1 MVDLAIPPAGP
12 LGRKLVG
19 GNDGFCAACWRE
31 LEFITPVICHRTGI
45 PLAEDPEPEGAGLAA
60 IVNSPL
66 YYRDR
71 TLLRAS
77 AGAVMSSLCRGL
89 LCPKLWLYDGLMTH
103 LSVACVQLC
112 SGCDPADNMAEIDRR
127 VRLAAAAGARLVALP
142 EACTFMEKNRA
153 AMRARLFTEQKS
165 PQVAAFAELARAM
178 GVWLLAGSQFL
189 ADEDDT
195 AVNRSLVFAPDGTIA
210 ARYDKIHMFDVTL
223 PNGEVHAESQSYKAG
238 TKADMVEVDGVWLG
252 LSICYDMRFPAM
264 YRALASAGAQ
274 VLSVP
279 SAFTQVTGEA
289 HWHVLLRARA
299 IENGAY
305 VLAPAQIG
313 THENGRQT
321 FGHSLI
327 VDPWGTVIAEAGA
340 DDDFVMAE
348 LDMAAVDK
356 ARRALPVFAHG
367 RSFSLSDKSEPVH
380 D

>member
-1 MVDLAIPPAGP
+1 M
-12 LGRKLVG
+12 
-19 GNDGFCAACWRE
+19 W
-31 LEFITPVICHRTGI
+31 
-45 PLAEDPEPEGAGLAA
+45 
-60 IVNSPL
+60 
-66 YYRDR
+66 
-71 TLLRAS
+71 
-77 AGAVMSSLCRGL
+77 SLWRGL
-89 LCPKLWLYDGLMTH
+89 LCPELWLYDGLMTH

-127 VRLAAAAGARLVALP
+127 VRLAAAAGVRLVALP

-165 PQVAAFAELARAM
+165 PQVAAFAELARAL
-178 GVWLLAGSQFL
+178 GVWVLAGSQFL
-189 ADEDDT
+189 ADEDDA

-210 ARYDKIHMFDVTL
+210 ARYDKIHMFDVIL

-238 TKADMVEVDGVWLG
+238 TKADMVEVDGVRLG

-264 YRALASAGAQ
+264 YRALARAGAQ

-327 VDPWGTVIAEAGA
+327 VDPWGTVIAEAGV

-348 LDMAAVDK
+348 MDMAAVDK

-367 RSFSLSDKSEPVH
+367 RSFSLSDQSEPVH

>member
-1 MVDLAIPPAGP
+1 
-12 LGRKLVG
+12 
-19 GNDGFCAACWRE
+19 
-31 LEFITPVICHRTGI
+31 
-45 PLAEDPEPEGAGLAA
+45 
-60 IVNSPL
+60 
-66 YYRDR
+66 
-71 TLLRAS
+71 
-77 AGAVMSSLCRGL
+77 MSSLWRGL
-89 LCPKLWLYDGLMTH
+89 LCPKLWLYDGIMTH
-103 LSVACVQLC
+103 ISVACVQLC
-112 SGCDPADNMAEIDRR
+112 SGCDPEDNMAEIDRR
-127 VRLAAAAGARLVALP
+127 VRLAAATGARLVALP

-165 PQVAAFAELARAM
+165 PQVAAFAELARAL
-178 GVWLLAGSQFL
+178 GVWVLAGSQFL
-189 ADEDDT
+189 ADEDDA

-238 TKADMVEVDGVWLG
+238 TKADMVEVDGVQLG

-264 YRALASAGAQ
+264 YRALARAGAQ

-348 LDMAAVDK
+348 LDMAAVAK

-367 RSFSLSDKSEPVH
+367 RSFSLSDKIEPIH

>member
-1 MVDLAIPPAGP
+1 
-12 LGRKLVG
+12 
-19 GNDGFCAACWRE
+19 
-31 LEFITPVICHRTGI
+31 
-45 PLAEDPEPEGAGLAA
+45 
-60 IVNSPL
+60 
-66 YYRDR
+66 
-71 TLLRAS
+71 
-77 AGAVMSSLCRGL
+77 
-89 LCPKLWLYDGLMTH
+89 LM
-103 LSVACVQLC
+103 
-112 SGCDPADNMAEIDRR
+112 
-127 VRLAAAAGARLVALP
+127 
-142 EACTFMEKNRA
+142 
-153 AMRARLFTEQKS
+153 MRAKNDDRQANRGYLIG
-165 PQVAAFAELARAM
+165 PDGDILARY
-178 GVWLLAGSQFL
+178 
-189 ADEDDT
+189 
-195 AVNRSLVFAPDGTIA
+195 N
-210 ARYDKIHMFDVTL
+210 KIHMFDVIL

-238 TKADMVEVDGVWLG
+238 TKADMVEVDGVQLG

-264 YRALASAGAQ
+264 YRALARAGAQ

-348 LDMAAVDK
+348 IHMAAVNK
-356 ARRALPVFAHG
+356 ARRALPVFSHG
-367 RSFSLSDKSEPVH
+367 RSFTLSDQSERVH